1 MKMFRE
7 LEKDEAPEPN
17 DICLHPLHNFKIRE
31 IPEPI
36 VALIRECCKVASEET
51 NAHVNRAREI
61 IGKAIIDSGK

>member
-31 IPEPI
+31 IKEPV
-36 VALIRECCKVASEET
+36 VALIQACCRVAS
-51 NAHVNRAREI
+51 VEI
-61 IGKAIIDSGK
+61 KATHAKQAIGQAIIDSGKK